1 MSKGYIIV
9 LGAIA
14 GLAFGAADFLQQRT
28 KAGGE
33 FTPGDYIASVLERR
47 AEAATDKAAAAVLAD
62 ARKIAPR
69 DYLSPA
75 PEGWQRHDYSADL
88 YARLAGPKAAPTE
101 QEKEIIDKIKSSPLG
116 GMITTSD
123 QARDHSNAAT
133 AYLYTRGDEVV
144 MISAKLKGPASKGRM
159 GAMIG
164 AASVQLASYSK
175 KEGFAVIKGVNF
187 FETVG
192 MTQVRLEQPGP
203 QDHRRFTGS
212 LGNTV
217 MIKVESRAH
226 DDSLRQLLGDIDYDA
241 LNLMLEQP
249 LLGVG
254 SQAPA
259 LSDSQQQFVLD
270 TTLAAMKRAE
280 PGRRRAAE
288 RQMTQAMQPTAME
301 RALVGA
307 AGGAAQSL
315 NVTAPSGKQARAT
328 PAPDTPAPN
337 TGPIDSAALR
347 IVYDSAESRHWEDAA
362 AYRKGRISP
371 GTPAHDVQEMMIN
384 RGLPPGS
391 CLSVDT
397 GRVLCNVNAERMR
410 AAEAAREQATAR
422 TAAPVKVNRPGKRQ
436 TGSSCGGGNFCRVGD

>member
-28 KAGGE
+28 KADGD
-33 FTPGDYIASVLERR
+33 FTPGDYIASVFERR
-47 AEAATDKAAAAVLAD
+47 AEAASDKAAAAALAD

-69 DYLSPA
+69 DHLSPA
-75 PEGWQRHDYSADL
+75 PEGWQRHDYSDDL
-88 YARLAGPKAAPTE
+88 YARLVGPKAAPTE

-116 GMITTSD
+116 GMFSTD
-123 QARDHSNAAT
+123 QAQHSNAAT

-144 MISAKLKGPASKGRM
+144 MISAKLKGPAPKGRI

-187 FETVG
+187 FETIG
-192 MTQVRLEQPGP
+192 MTQVRLDQPGP

-217 MIKVESRAH
+217 MIEVESRAH

-241 LNLMLEQP
+241 LNQMLEQP

-254 SQAPA
+254 SQAPV

-315 NVTAPSGKQARAT
+315 DVAAPSGKQARAT
-328 PAPDTPAPN
+328 PAPDTS
-337 TGPIDSAALR
+337 PIDYAALR
-347 IVYDSAESRHWEDAA
+347 IVYDSAEARHRDDPQAF
-362 AYRKGRISP
+362 RSGRISP
-371 GTPAHDVQEMMIN
+371 ATPAHDVQAMMRD

-397 GRVLCNVNAERMR
+397 GRVLCNANAERMR
-410 AAEAAREQATAR
+410 AAETAREQATAR